1 MSDSITK
8 GEIVNLVVRVTAL
21 SAISYYTM
29 KWLVEAMDPTK
40 KQKAAAQNKARKL
53 LNDLGI
59 DEKLDLNEYELMI
72 ASHLVEPSK
81 IPISWKD
88 ISGLEE
94 VVQELRETVI
104 LPIQKRDLFVGSQ
117 LTQAPK
123 GVLLHGPPGLYFKVE
138 LFIFVIFSLMLL
150 FWEMLSV
157 IKIAISFF

>member
-8 GEIVNLVVRVTAL
+8 NEVFNLVVRVTAL

-40 KQKAAAQNKARKL
+40 KQKSLAQDKAKKL
-53 LNDLGI
+53 LADLGI
-59 DEKLDLNEYELMI
+59 PDDLGLNEYELMI

-81 IPISWKD
+81 IPISWED

-104 LPIQKRDLFVGSQ
+104 LPIQKRDLFAGSQ

-123 GVLLHGPPGLYFKVE
+123 GVLLHGPPGNQGK
-138 LFIFVIFSLMLL
+138 
-150 FWEMLSV
+150 
-157 IKIAISFF
+157 K